1 MRTQKGTLLLVWN
14 ICQRTWNISQRND
27 MPLDYNLQIDL
38 CDIWGIGFMGPFTNS
53 NEYEHILFMVD
64 YASKWVEAIS

>member
-1 MRTQKGTLLLVWN
+1 M
-14 ICQRTWNISQRND
+14 WNISQRND
-27 MPLDYNLQIDL
+27 VPLDYNLQINL
-38 CDIWGIGFMGPFTNS
+38 CDIWGIGFIGPFTNS